1 MTQAILNG
9 VSRKTLQNFLNG
21 TISERMLVKQYE
33 RNLKEAIEFS
43 LFGYTL
49 RDLTLA
55 ERDTHNPLLKLRIRQ
70 AIQEYQQRSNKCY
83 GQNKLSI

>member
-33 RNLKEAIEFS
+33 RN
-43 LFGYTL
+43 
-49 RDLTLA
+49 
-55 ERDTHNPLLKLRIRQ
+55 
-70 AIQEYQQRSNKCY
+70 
-83 GQNKLSI
+83 